1 MGGRLRLLCK
11 FICKAPV
18 SGTKQLDNHHFVG
31 NATGIMPVWQAK
43 RISPPLF
50 GALDGKCT

>member
-18 SGTKQLDNHHFVG
+18 SSTKQLDNHHFVR
-31 NATGIMPVWQAK
+31 NATGIMLV
-43 RISPPLF
+43 
-50 GALDGKCT
+50 